1 MACSVLGAVCF
12 VQACVLIVWAEKL
25 YGAVTVVRAFLA
37 RHCSPKE
44 PEPPV
49 PVLPLAEL
57 RLTAPLLTP
66 MSALPIPGPALTSET
81 IVSGVPETEPVLPP
95 RPIAP
100 APPLLPPRY
109 RSQEASAVSSGSGS
123 ASGSFTTANDHLYD
137 DIGPLNLLR
146 RTGQD

>member
-1 MACSVLGAVCF
+1 MLGVICF
-12 VQACVLIVWAEKL
+12 LQACVLVVWAEKL
-25 YGAVTVVRAFLA
+25 YGAVTWVRAFLV
-37 RHCSPKE
+37 RTKSPKE

-49 PVLPLAEL
+49 LPLAEL
-57 RLTAPLLTP
+57 QIPTVPLLTP

-100 APPLLPPRY
+100 PPLLPPRY

>member
-1 MACSVLGAVCF
+1 MLGVICF
-12 VQACVLIVWAEKL
+12 LQACVLVVWAEKL
-25 YGAVTVVRAFLA
+25 YGVVTWVRAFLV
-37 RHCSPKE
+37 RTKSPKE

-49 PVLPLAEL
+49 LPLAQL
-57 RLTAPLLTP
+57 QIPTVPLLTP